1 MGIREQ
7 IVNTAIRYN
16 GMSFKGGSHKTLI
29 DEFNKYKP
37 DGWAMTY
44 TANFCA
50 ACASAIAYLCGQGNS
65 YPCSANVGTIV
76 NKAKNMGIWVENDAY
91 VPTAGDW
98 IVYAWDDSGR
108 GDNTTGASHV
118 GIVVSAGGGY
128 INVFEFNIHNNHSTG
143 YRKIPINGRY
153 IRGFVVPN
161 FQSYGWILDSHGY
174 WFKKKDGSYYKSEW
188 QKIDGEWYYFNSGGY
203 AVKGWNEIDGK
214 WYYFNSDCKMVTG
227 WLNLNDRWYCLDPQS
242 GALYQ
247 GGTYEIDG
255 KNYYFD
261 KDGVMYTGWIELVNG
276 DWQYFNPDGSRV
288 EKGIVKGDN
297 IYIIKDGKL
306 VTDDTVTVEANKN
319 GEVSVI

>member
-91 VPTAGDW
+91 VPTSGDW
-98 IVYAWDDSGR
+98 IVYAWNDSGR

-143 YRKIPINGRY
+143 YRKIPINGRF

-161 FQSYGWILDSHGY
+161 FQTYGWIQDNNGWWY
-174 WFKKKDGSYYKSEW
+174 RNKDGSYPKSSW
-188 QKIDGEWYYFNSGGY
+188 QNIGGEWYYFNSGGY
-203 AVKGWNEIDGK
+203 AVKGWQSINGK
-214 WYYFNSDCKMVTG
+214 WYYFNDGCKMQTG
-227 WLNLNDRWYCLDPQS
+227 WQNVNDRWYYLNSDGS
-242 GALYQ
+242 LFTNGVN
-247 GGTYEIDG
+247 EIEG
-255 KNYYFD
+255 KCYYFD
-261 KDGVMYTGWIELVNG
+261 KDGTMRTGWVKVND
-276 DWQYFNPDGSRV
+276 DWQYFNADGSRV
-288 EKGIVKGDN
+288 DKGIVKGDSV
-297 IYIIKDGKL
+297 YIIKDGKL
-306 VTDDTVTVEANKN
+306 VVDDNIEVKANES
-319 GEVSVI
+319 GEISVV

>member
-7 IVNTAIRYN
+7 IINTAIRYN
-16 GMSFKGGSHKTLI
+16 GMPFQGGSHKTLI
-29 DEFNKYKP
+29 DEFNKHRP

-50 ACASAIAYLCGQGNS
+50 ACASAIAYLCGVGDA

-76 NKAKNMGIWVENDAY
+76 AKAQKMGIWVENDAY

-98 IVYAWDDSGR
+98 IVYAWNDNGR

-118 GIVVSAGGGY
+118 GIVVSADSKY

-143 YRKIPINGRY
+143 YRKIATNGRF

-161 FQSYGWILDSHGY
+161 FQTYGWIQDNHGW

-214 WYYFNSDCKMVTG
+214 WYYFNSYCKMVTG
-227 WLNLNDRWYCLDPQS
+227 WQNINGKWFYLASDGS
-242 GALYQ
+242 LYIN
-247 GGTYEIDG
+247 GLHEING

-261 KDGVMYTGWIELVNG
+261 KDGVMCTGWVKVND
-276 DWQYFNPDGSRV
+276 DWQYFNADGSRV

-319 GEVSVI
+319 GEVSVV

>member
-7 IVNTAIRYN
+7 IINTAIRYN
-16 GMSFKGGSHKTLI
+16 GMPFQGGSHRTLI
-29 DEFNKYKP
+29 DEFNKHRP
-37 DGWAMTY
+37 DGWAMPY

-50 ACASAIAYLCGQGNS
+50 ACASAIAYLCGVGDA

-76 NKAKNMGIWVENDAY
+76 AKAQKMGIWVENDAY

-98 IVYAWDDSGR
+98 IIYAWQDSGR

-143 YRKIPINGRY
+143 YRKIPINGRF
-153 IRGFVVPN
+153 IRGFVVPK
-161 FQSYGWILDSHGY
+161 FQSYGWIQDNHGWWY
-174 WFKKKDGSYYKSEW
+174 KNKDGTYPKNSW

-203 AVKGWNEIDGK
+203 AVTGWNEIDGK
-214 WYYFNSDCKMVTG
+214 WYYFNSYCKMVTG
-227 WLNLNDRWYCLDPQS
+227 WQNINGKWFYLASDGS
-242 GALYQ
+242 LYIN
-247 GGTYEIDG
+247 GLHEING

-261 KDGVMYTGWIELVNG
+261 KDGVMCTGWVKVND
-276 DWQYFNPDGSRV
+276 DWQYFNADGSRV
-288 EKGIVKGDN
+288 DKGIVKGDN

-306 VTDDTVTVEANKN
+306 VVDDTVTVEANKN
-319 GEVSVI
+319 GEVSVV

>member
-7 IVNTAIRYN
+7 IVNTAVRYN
-16 GMSFKGGSHKTLI
+16 GMPFNGGSHRTLI
-29 DEFNKYKP
+29 DEFNKHKP

-44 TANFCA
+44 NANFCA
-50 ACASAIAYLCGQGNS
+50 ACASAVAYLCGVGDA

-76 NKAKNMGIWVENDAY
+76 AKAQKMGIWVENDAY
-91 VPTAGDW
+91 IPSAGDW

-143 YRKIPINGRY
+143 YRKIPINGRF
-153 IRGFVVPN
+153 IRGFVVPK
-161 FQSYGWILDSHGY
+161 FQSYGWIQDNHGWWY
-174 WFKKKDGSYYKSEW
+174 KNKDGTYPKNSW

-203 AVKGWNEIDGK
+203 AVTGWNEIDGK
-214 WYYFNSDCKMVTG
+214 WYYFNSYCKMLTG
-227 WLNLNDRWYCLDPQS
+227 WQNINGKWFYLASDGS
-242 GALYQ
+242 LYIN
-247 GGTYEIDG
+247 GLHEING

-261 KDGVMYTGWIELVNG
+261 KDGVMCTGWVKVND
-276 DWQYFNPDGSRV
+276 DWQYFNADGSRV
-288 EKGIVKGDN
+288 DKGIVKGDN

-306 VTDDTVTVEANKN
+306 VVDDTVTVEANKN
-319 GEVSVI
+319 GEVSVV